1 MAGGR
6 PDDSIVISVITEM
19 YDIAVRRSWPECIR
33 YGSCWRCP
41 EIRWWHDRARRGI
54 VMIDW
59 KKAQTVLGCT
69 ADGLPGPATY
79 AALYAHAAGRAPD
92 AAIGTRGAAAAT
104 HFAAFGMTTAPRIAE
119 FIAQTCHETAGFRQ
133 FEENLAYRAA
143 TLRRLWPKRF
153 TEAQAAAA
161 VGNPVEIAGRAYGG
175 RMGNAAYP
183 SEEGYLYR
191 GRGDLQLAGKSN
203 YTRFGTLLGLD
214 LVGNPDHA
222 AGDAGDF
229 KEARRLINGGANG
242 LDEVARIRERLLAV
256 LG

>member
-1 MAGGR
+1 
-6 PDDSIVISVITEM
+6 
-19 YDIAVRRSWPECIR
+19 
-33 YGSCWRCP
+33 
-41 EIRWWHDRARRGI
+41 
-54 VMIDW
+54 MIDW
-59 KKAQTVLGCT
+59 KKAQTALGCT

-79 AALYAHAAGRAPD
+79 TALYAHAAGRAPD
-92 AAIGTRGAAAAT
+92 AAIGARGAAAAT
-104 HFAAFGMTTAPRIAE
+104 HFTAFGMTTAPRIAE
-119 FIAQTCHETAGFRQ
+119 FVAQTCHETTGFRQ
-133 FEENLAYRAA
+133 FEENLGYRAA

-191 GRGDLQLAGKSN
+191 GRGDLQLTGKSN

-214 LVGNPDHA
+214 LVGNPDLA
-222 AGDAGDF
+222 ASEAGPLIALQFFKLNNVNAAVDAGDF

-242 LDEVARIRERLLAV
+242 LDEVARIRERLLAI

>member
-1 MAGGR
+1 
-6 PDDSIVISVITEM
+6 
-19 YDIAVRRSWPECIR
+19 
-33 YGSCWRCP
+33 
-41 EIRWWHDRARRGI
+41 
-54 VMIDW
+54 MIDW
-59 KKAQTVLGCT
+59 KKAQSALGCT

-119 FIAQTCHETAGFRQ
+119 FVAQTCHETSGFRQ

-191 GRGDLQLAGKSN
+191 GRGDLQLTGKSN

-214 LVGNPDHA
+214 LVGSPDLA
-222 AGDAGDF
+222 AREAGPPIAVQFIKLNNGNAAVDAGDF